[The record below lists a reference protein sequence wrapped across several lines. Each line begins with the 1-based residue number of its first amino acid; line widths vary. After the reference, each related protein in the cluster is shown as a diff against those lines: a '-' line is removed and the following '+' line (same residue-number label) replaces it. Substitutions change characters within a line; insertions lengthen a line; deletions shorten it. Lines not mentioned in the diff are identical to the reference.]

1 MKSRIKHTINIFI
14 LATLVIVCTAS
25 VYAQEEAE
33 EAEAAAAAPLEFS
46 EPPRLFII
54 PKAKTLRSL
63 DVNLSGSATFASGE
77 YDFSGTG
84 LVGLGDIAQFEISTL
99 TTLTQVEEGKD
110 ELKTTPAAGLKFH
123 LPGEKFYKDF
133 SGLAIAYRNTFGGEK
148 TEQYLGKDFR
158 IKRQLADLFVVAS
171 GGYSTDDWRGVT
183 VHVGADFIGSKLIVN
198 DDNEFSKNFVTPF
211 GGLEIWA
218 TNRAKLM
225 FECEYL
231 SLFNEEEAAKLV
243 NEEGPVIPDTYD
255 IEAAVKDRKIIDKK
269 LMMMF
274 GVRFFFT
281 QYVTTDVG
289 LKYQEGDS
297 VTDIKIDARLAVSI
311 PTHLIYESVVSQ

>member
-158 IKRQLADLFVVAS
+158 IKRQLADLFVVTS

-231 SLFNEEEAAKLV
+231 SLFDEEKAAKLV
-243 NEEGPVIPDTYD
+243 DEKGDAITESD
-255 IEAAVKDRKIIDKK
+255 IEAVIDNVIDRK

-297 VTDIKIDARLAVSI
+297 VTDIKIDTRLAVSI

>member
-231 SLFNEEEAAKLV
+231 SLFDEEKAAKLV
-243 NEEGPVIPDTYD
+243 DEKGDAITESD
-255 IEAAVKDRKIIDKK
+255 IEAVIDNVIDRK

-297 VTDIKIDARLAVSI
+297 VTDIKIDTRLAVSI